1 MPHALPE
8 LPYARDALAPYLTP
22 ETLGFH
28 HGKHHNAYVNNLNT
42 LLSGHRLADLGV
54 EDLLHRI
61 EEVDAAARTKV
72 FNNAAQHFNHSF
84 YWKSLRPKSASGPG
98 GAFKAAIDKA
108 FGSVDALKD
117 TFTKE
122 SVGHFASGWGWLVK
136 EKDGSLKVVSTHD
149 AGTPLTSGQKP
160 LLTCDVWEHA
170 YYIDYRND
178 RAKYVEAFWKA
189 VNWPFAQKCYAAAK

>member
-1 MPHALPE
+1 MAHTLPE
-8 LPYARDALAPYLTP
+8 LPYAKDALAPHLTP
-22 ETLGFH
+22 ETFNFH

-42 LLSGHRLADLGV
+42 FLNGHKLLDLPV
-54 EDLLHRI
+54 EQLIARI
-61 EEVDAAARTKV
+61 DEVDASIKGKV

-84 YWKSLRPKSASGPG
+84 YWKSLRPKSSNGPG

-108 FGSVDALKD
+108 FGSVDALKEA
-117 TFTKE
+117 FTKE

-136 EKDGSLKVVSTHD
+136 DKDGSLKVVSTHD

-178 RAKYVEAFWKA
+178 RAAYLKNFWEIA
-189 VNWPFAQKCYAAAK
+189 NWEFAEKNFAG

>member
-1 MPHALPE
+1 MAHTLPE
-8 LPYARDALAPYLTP
+8 LPFAKDALAPHLTL
-22 ETLGFH
+22 ETFNFH

-42 LLSGHRLADLGV
+42 FLSGHPLADLPV
-54 EDLLHRI
+54 EQLIARI
-61 EEVDAAARTKV
+61 GEVDASIKGKV

-84 YWKSLRPKSASGPG
+84 YWKSLRPKSSNGPG

-136 EKDGSLKVVSTHD
+136 DADGSLKVVSTHD

-178 RAKYVEAFWKA
+178 RAAYLKNFWEIA
-189 VNWPFAQKCYAAAK
+189 NWEFAEKNFAG

>member
-1 MPHALPE
+1 MAYSLPE
-8 LPYARDALAPYLTP
+8 LPYAKDALAPHITP
-22 ETLGFH
+22 ETFNFH

-42 LLSGHRLADLGV
+42 FLSGHPLADLPV
-54 EDLLHRI
+54 EQLIARI
-61 EEVDAAARTKV
+61 GEVDASIKGKV

-84 YWKSLRPKSASGPG
+84 YWKSLRPKSSNGPG
-98 GAFKAAIDKA
+98 GAFKAAIDKT
-108 FGSVDALKD
+108 FGSVDALKE

-136 EKDGSLKVVSTHD
+136 DKDGSLKVVSTHD

-178 RAKYVEAFWKA
+178 RAAYLKNFWEIA
-189 VNWPFAQKCYAAAK
+189 NWEFAEKNFAG

>member
-1 MPHALPE
+1 MAHKLPD
-8 LPYARDALAPYLTP
+8 LPYAKDALAPHITP
-22 ETLGFH
+22 ETFNFH
-28 HGKHHNAYVNNLNT
+28 HGKHHNAYVTNLNNF
-42 LLSGHRLADLGV
+42 LNGHKLADLAV
-54 EDLLHRI
+54 EQLIARI
-61 EEVDAAARTKV
+61 DEVDASIKGKV

-84 YWKSLRPKSASGPG
+84 YWKSLRPKSSNGPG

-108 FGSVDALKD
+108 FGSVDALKE

-136 EKDGSLKVVSTHD
+136 DKDGSLKVVSTHD

-178 RAKYVEAFWKA
+178 RAAYLKNFWEIA
-189 VNWPFAQKCYAAAK
+189 NWEFAEKNFAG